1 MTSRI
6 NESNP
11 DFLHPLQVA
20 LGPGV
25 DQAKKQDA
33 NENKNLDKRKEPL
46 SILHL
51 LPEHRRHWKDKG
63 NFHFEYDKDQRNEI
77 KSYIKIHPGATACRL
92 PALISRKFALL
103 RIRRPQQFADQE
115 VDTDESEAQ
124 NGETPDVCVVNS
136 A

>member
-11 DFLHPLQVA
+11 DFLHPLQIS

-46 SILHL
+46 SILDPA
-51 LPEHRRHWKDKG
+51 PEHRRHRENKG
-63 NFHFEYDKDQRNEI
+63 NFHFEYDKDQRDEI

-92 PALISRKFALL
+92 PALISREFTLL
-103 RIRRPQQFADQE
+103 RVRRPSQFANQ
-115 VDTDESEAQ
+115 Q
-124 NGETPDVCVVNS
+124 
-136 A
+136 